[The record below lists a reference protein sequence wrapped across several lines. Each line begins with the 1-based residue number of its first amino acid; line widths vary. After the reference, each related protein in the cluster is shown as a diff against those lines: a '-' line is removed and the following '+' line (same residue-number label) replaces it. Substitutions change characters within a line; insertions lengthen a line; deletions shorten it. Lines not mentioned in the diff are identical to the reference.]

1 MSIWRSSYSDP
12 DSGAAYQRRHH
23 PCRVKPPGLSVKLE
37 RDKRYVSLFGR
48 SRARQDVRDSAATR
62 VSCMPRYVCL
72 ALWSSRRARYKG
84 HPDGSYRWRQAD
96 RHQRPGEMDAG
107 VLASRIRNDEWPL
120 RLSGA
125 FAGRKSTRSSGGGS
139 SCTEVAELLASSPSA
154 TALSANTPVTYGRA
168 YGAAIW
174 FSGWMPCGRPATH
187 TRRCRCP
194 SFRPTRWRRSCG
206 TARSGVTAPATN
218 SPRSSPARSPPPPA
232 KILKNLTS
240 LLMANLN

>member
-1 MSIWRSSYSDP
+1 MTSVQCQPYLPGRASIVPPQGFALVSRRQFLLLPETMRWRRT
-12 DSGAAYQRRHH
+12 G
-23 PCRVKPPGLSVKLE
+23 
-37 RDKRYVSLFGR
+37 
-48 SRARQDVRDSAATR
+48 RARPEDLRRSLPRSPLGLAGCRSTACWSGPRRQGRCGTTWPR
-62 VSCMPRYVCL
+62 QIFRCWNSC
-72 ALWSSRRARYKG
+72 W
-84 HPDGSYRWRQAD
+84 
-96 RHQRPGEMDAG
+96 
-107 VLASRIRNDEWPL
+107 
-120 RLSGA
+120 
-125 FAGRKSTRSSGGGS
+125 
-139 SCTEVAELLASSPSA
+139 
-154 TALSANTPVTYGRA
+154 ALSANTPVTYGRA